1 MRTPVWQPGVNR
13 IAALARQPT
22 DLVSLWRDATGVI
35 ANFVPHYMT
44 PCWYTVD
51 PASLLI
57 TSHVQEGL
65 PEFPAEWLAGE
76 YYNEDVNQINDV
88 LRSTSGLSTLH
99 EAAGGD
105 PSATKRWQ
113 RNMMMGGDQELL
125 IRLRSRSGVWGVLG
139 LYREPDRPLFS
150 ESEKSFLQAVA
161 PHLADGARRALLIG
175 EATDP
180 EDLDAPGLLII
191 TERWEVESATPGV
204 SRWLSELPDGDW
216 NSVQLPA
223 AVLAVAG
230 QALRTGDGRN
240 RPGEVAVAR
249 VLSRSGVWM
258 VLHGAALTSGASR
271 RVAVIVEPAHP
282 ARIYPLLMSAYGLTA
297 REQDIT
303 RLILQGGS
311 TVDIAKELTLSVH
324 TVQEHLKSVFD
335 KTGVHSRRDLVAKV
349 FYAHY
354 EPRFRDNER
363 RTLNHKPVRGQ
374 PYGTPRTRHVGRNL
388 PDGSGS
394 RVVPASP
401 VPEDSGGLSF

>member
-1 MRTPVWQPGVNR
+1 VWQPGIDR
-13 IAALARQPT
+13 IAALAGQPT
-22 DLVSLWRDATGVI
+22 DLVSLWHGATDVI
-35 ANFVPHYMT
+35 AKFVPHYVT

-57 TSHVQEGL
+57 TSHIQEGL

-88 LRSTSGLSTLH
+88 LRSASGLSTLH

-105 PSATKRWQ
+105 PSGTKRWQ
-113 RNMMMGGDQELL
+113 RNMIMGGDQELL
-125 IRLRSRSGVWGVLG
+125 IRLRSKSGPVWGVLG

-150 ESEKSFLQAVA
+150 ESEKSFLQAAA

-204 SRWLSELPDGDW
+204 SRWMSELPDGDW
-216 NSVQLPA
+216 NSGQIPS
-223 AVLAVAG
+223 AVLAVAA
-230 QALRTGDGRN
+230 QALRSADGRN
-240 RPGEVAVAR
+240 RSGEVAVAR
-249 VLSRSGVWM
+249 VLSRSGIWM
-258 VLHGAALTSGASR
+258 VLHGAGLTSGVSR

-311 TVDIAKELTLSVH
+311 TVDIALELSVSVH

-335 KTGVHSRRDLVAKV
+335 KTGVRSRRDLVAKI

-363 RTLNHKPVRGQ
+363 RTVDHKPVRGQ
-374 PYGTPRTRHVGRNL
+374 PYRSAN
-388 PDGSGS
+388 
-394 RVVPASP
+394 
-401 VPEDSGGLSF
+401 

>member
-1 MRTPVWQPGVNR
+1 MRTPVWQPGVDR
-13 IAALARQPT
+13 IAALVRQPT
-22 DLVSLWRDATGVI
+22 DLVSLWRSATGVI
-35 ANFVPHYMT
+35 AKVVPHYSK

-65 PEFPAEWLAGE
+65 AQFPAEWLAGE
-76 YYNEDVNQINDV
+76 YYNEDVIQINDV

-125 IRLRSRSGVWGVLG
+125 IRLRSKSGAVWGVLG

-161 PHLADGARRALLIG
+161 PHLADGARRALLVG

-191 TERWEVESATPGV
+191 TERWEVESATSGV
-204 SRWLSELPDGDW
+204 SRWMSELPDGDW
-216 NSVQLPA
+216 GSGHLPS

-230 QALRTGDGRN
+230 QALRTGDARN

-249 VLSRSGVWM
+249 VLSRSGVWI
-258 VLHGAALTSGASR
+258 VLHGAGLTSGASR

-282 ARIYPLLMSAYGLTA
+282 ARIYPLLMSAYGLTP

-311 TVDIAKELTLSVH
+311 TVDIAQELSVSVH

-335 KTGVHSRRDLVAKV
+335 KTGVRSRRDLVAKI
-349 FYAHY
+349 FYTHY

-363 RTLNHKPVRGQ
+363 RTLSHKPVRGQ
-374 PYGTPRTRHVGRNL
+374 PYSTAHSGHVG
-388 PDGSGS
+388 
-394 RVVPASP
+394 
-401 VPEDSGGLSF
+401 

>member
-1 MRTPVWQPGVNR
+1 MRTPVWQPGVDR
-13 IAALARQPT
+13 IAALVRQPT
-22 DLVSLWRDATGVI
+22 DLVSLWRTATGVI
-35 ANFVPHYMT
+35 AKVVPHYSK

-65 PEFPAEWLAGE
+65 AQFPAEWLAGE
-76 YYNEDVNQINDV
+76 YYNEDVIQINDV

-125 IRLRSRSGVWGVLG
+125 IRLRSKSGPVWGVLG

-150 ESEKSFLQAVA
+150 ESEKAFLKAVA

-191 TERWEVESATPGV
+191 TELWEVESATPGV
-204 SRWLSELPDGDW
+204 SRWMSELPDGDW
-216 NSVQLPA
+216 NSGQIPS
-223 AVLAVAG
+223 AVLAVAA
-230 QALRTGDGRN
+230 QALRSADGRN
-240 RPGEVAVAR
+240 R
-249 VLSRSGVWM
+249 SG
-258 VLHGAALTSGASR
+258 
-271 RVAVIVEPAHP
+271 I
-282 ARIYPLLMSAYGLTA
+282 
-297 REQDIT
+297 
-303 RLILQGGS
+303 
-311 TVDIAKELTLSVH
+311 DIALELSVSVH
-324 TVQEHLKSVFD
+324 TVQEHLKSVVD
-335 KTGVHSRRDLVAKV
+335 KTGVRSRRDLVAMI

-363 RTLNHKPVRGQ
+363 RTVDHKPVRGQ
-374 PYGTPRTRHVGRNL
+374 PYRS
-388 PDGSGS
+388 PDMSDDD
-394 RVVPASP
+394 
-401 VPEDSGGLSF
+401 E

>member
-1 MRTPVWQPGVNR
+1 VAHCHR
-13 IAALARQPT
+13 
-22 DLVSLWRDATGVI
+22 
-35 ANFVPHYMT
+35 
-44 PCWYTVD
+44 
-51 PASLLI
+51 
-57 TSHVQEGL
+57 
-65 PEFPAEWLAGE
+65 LAGE
-76 YYNEDVNQINDV
+76 YYNEDVIQINDV

-125 IRLRSRSGVWGVLG
+125 IRLRSKSGAVWGVLG

-161 PHLADGARRALLIG
+161 PHLADGARRALLVG

-191 TERWEVESATPGV
+191 TERWEVESATSGV
-204 SRWLSELPDGDW
+204 SRWMSELPDGDW
-216 NSVQLPA
+216 GSGHLPS

-230 QALRTGDGRN
+230 QALRTGDARN

-249 VLSRSGVWM
+249 VLSRSGVWI
-258 VLHGAALTSGASR
+258 VLHGAGLTSGASR

-282 ARIYPLLMSAYGLTA
+282 ARIYPLLMSAYGLTP

-311 TVDIAKELTLSVH
+311 TVDIAQELSVSVH

-335 KTGVHSRRDLVAKV
+335 KTGVRSRRDLVAKI
-349 FYAHY
+349 FYTHY
-354 EPRFRDNER
+354 EPRFRDTER
-363 RTLNHKPVRGQ
+363 RTLSHKPVRGQ
-374 PYGTPRTRHVGRNL
+374 PFSTAHSGHVG
-388 PDGSGS
+388 
-394 RVVPASP
+394 
-401 VPEDSGGLSF
+401 

>member
-1 MRTPVWQPGVNR
+1 MKTPAWQPGVHR
-13 IAALARQPT
+13 IAALATQPT
-22 DLVSLWRDATGVI
+22 DLVSFWHGATDVI
-35 ANFVPHYMT
+35 AKFVPLYMT

-105 PSATKRWQ
+105 PSGTNRWQ
-113 RNMMMGGDQELL
+113 RNMLMGGDQELL
-125 IRLRSRSGVWGVLG
+125 IRLRSKSGPVWGVLG

-150 ESEKSFLQAVA
+150 ESEKSFLRAAA

-180 EDLDAPGLLII
+180 EDLDAPGLVII
-191 TERWEVESATPGV
+191 TDRWEVDSATPGV
-204 SRWLSELPDGDW
+204 SRWMSELPDGDW
-216 NSVQLPA
+216 NSGQIA
-223 AVLAVAG
+223 SAVLAVAA
-230 QALRTGDGRN
+230 QALRSAEKRN
-240 RPGEVAVAR
+240 RSGEVAAAR
-249 VLSRSGVWM
+249 VLSRSGVWI

-271 RVAVIVEPAHP
+271 RVAVIIEPAHP
-282 ARIYPLLMSAYGLTA
+282 ARIYPLLMSVYGLTA
-297 REQDIT
+297 REQDVT
-303 RLILQGGS
+303 RLILQGRS
-311 TVDIAKELTLSVH
+311 TIDIALDLSMSVH
-324 TVQEHLKSVFD
+324 TVQEHLKNVFD
-335 KTGVHSRRDLVAKV
+335 KTGVRSRRDLVAKI

-363 RTLNHKPVRGQ
+363 RTVNHRPVRGQ
-374 PYGTPRTRHVGRNL
+374 P
-388 PDGSGS
+388 S
-394 RVVPASP
+394 RS
-401 VPEDSGGLSF
+401 

>member
-1 MRTPVWQPGVNR
+1 MKTPAWQPGVDR
-13 IAALARQPT
+13 IAALAGQPT
-22 DLVSLWRDATGVI
+22 DLVSFWHGATDVI
-35 ANFVPHYMT
+35 AKFVPHYMT

-76 YYNEDVNQINDV
+76 YYNEDVNQISDV
-88 LRSTSGLSTLH
+88 LRSASGLSTLH

-105 PSATKRWQ
+105 PSGTKRWQ
-113 RNMMMGGDQELL
+113 RNMIMGGDQELL
-125 IRLRSRSGVWGVLG
+125 IRLRSKSGPVWGVLG

-150 ESEKSFLQAVA
+150 ESEKAFLKAVA

-180 EDLDAPGLLII
+180 EHLDAPGLLII
-191 TERWEVESATPGV
+191 TELWEVESATPGV
-204 SRWLSELPDGDW
+204 SRWMSELPDGDW
-216 NSVQLPA
+216 NSGQIPS
-223 AVLAVAG
+223 AVLAVAA
-230 QALRTGDGRN
+230 QALRSADGRN
-240 RPGEVAVAR
+240 RSGEVAVAR
-249 VLSRSGVWM
+249 VLSRSGIWM
-258 VLHGAALTSGASR
+258 VLHGAGLTSGASR

-282 ARIYPLLMSAYGLTA
+282 ARIYPLLMSAYGMTP

-303 RLILQGGS
+303 RLILQGRS
-311 TVDIAKELTLSVH
+311 TIDIALELSVSVH

-335 KTGVHSRRDLVAKV
+335 KTGVRSRRDLVAMI

-363 RTLNHKPVRGQ
+363 RTVDHKPVRGQ
-374 PYGTPRTRHVGRNL
+374 PYRSH
-388 PDGSGS
+388 DMSDDD
-394 RVVPASP
+394 
-401 VPEDSGGLSF
+401 E

>member
-1 MRTPVWQPGVNR
+1 MRTPAWQPGVDR
-13 IAALARQPT
+13 IAALAGQPT
-22 DLVSLWRDATGVI
+22 DLVSFWHGATDVI
-35 ANFVPHYMT
+35 GKFVPHYMT

-76 YYNEDVNQINDV
+76 YYNEDVHQINDV
-88 LRSTSGLSTLH
+88 LRSASGLSTLH

-105 PSATKRWQ
+105 PSGTKRWR
-113 RNMMMGGDQELL
+113 RNMIMGGDQELL
-125 IRLRSRSGVWGVLG
+125 IRLRSKSGPVWGVLG
-139 LYREPDRPLFS
+139 LYREPDRQLFT
-150 ESEKSFLQAVA
+150 ESEKSFLQAAA
-161 PHLADGARRALLIG
+161 PHLADGVRRALLIG

-204 SRWLSELPDGDW
+204 SRWMSELPDGDW
-216 NSVQLPA
+216 NSGQIPS
-223 AVLAVAG
+223 AVLAVAA
-230 QALRTGDGRN
+230 QALRSTDGRT
-240 RPGEVAVAR
+240 RSGEVAVAR
-249 VLSRSGVWM
+249 VLSRSGIWM
-258 VLHGAALTSGASR
+258 VLHGASLTSGAGASR

-303 RLILQGGS
+303 RLILQGRS
-311 TVDIAKELTLSVH
+311 TIDIALELSVSVH

-335 KTGVHSRRDLVAKV
+335 KTCVRSRRDLVAKI

-363 RTLNHKPVRGQ
+363 RTVDHKPVRGQ
-374 PYGTPRTRHVGRNL
+374 PCR
-388 PDGSGS
+388 
-394 RVVPASP
+394 SP
-401 VPEDSGGLSF
+401 N

>member
-1 MRTPVWQPGVNR
+1 MKTPAWQPGVHR

-22 DLVSLWRDATGVI
+22 DLVSFWHGATDVI
-35 ANFVPHYMT
+35 AKFVPHYMT

-105 PSATKRWQ
+105 PSGTNRWQ
-113 RNMMMGGDQELL
+113 RNMLMGGDQELL
-125 IRLRSRSGVWGVLG
+125 IRLRSKSGPVWGILG

-150 ESEKSFLQAVA
+150 ESEKSFLRAAA
-161 PHLADGARRALLIG
+161 PHLADGARQALLIG

-191 TERWEVESATPGV
+191 TERWEVDSATPGV
-204 SRWLSELPDGDW
+204 SRWMSELPDGDW
-216 NSVQLPA
+216 NAGQIAS
-223 AVLAVAG
+223 AVLAVAA
-230 QALRTGDGRN
+230 QAMRSADERN
-240 RPGEVAVAR
+240 RSGEVAASR
-249 VLSRSGVWM
+249 VHSRSGVWI

-271 RVAVIVEPAHP
+271 RVAVIIEPAHP
-282 ARIYPLLMSAYGLTA
+282 ARIYPLLMSVYGLTA
-297 REQDIT
+297 REQDVT
-303 RLILQGGS
+303 RFILQGRS
-311 TVDIAKELTLSVH
+311 TIDIALDLSMSVH
-324 TVQEHLKSVFD
+324 TVQEHLKNVFD
-335 KTGVHSRRDLVAKV
+335 KTGVRSRRDLVAKI

-363 RTLNHKPVRGQ
+363 RTVDHRPVRGQ
-374 PYGTPRTRHVGRNL
+374 PAR
-388 PDGSGS
+388 S
-394 RVVPASP
+394 
-401 VPEDSGGLSF
+401 

>member
-1 MRTPVWQPGVNR
+1 MRTPVWQPGVDR

-22 DLVSLWRDATGVI
+22 DLVSLWQNATRVI

-125 IRLRSRSGVWGVLG
+125 IRLRSKSGVWGVLG

-191 TERWEVESATPGV
+191 TERWEVESATTPGLHAGCQNYPMETGTPGISQPPCSPLPGKHYEPVTGATALARSRSHECCLEAACGWCCMEQVSPLAPPGV
-204 SRWLSELPDGDW
+204 SP
-216 NSVQLPA
+216 
-223 AVLAVAG
+223 
-230 QALRTGDGRN
+230 
-240 RPGEVAVAR
+240 
-249 VLSRSGVWM
+249 
-258 VLHGAALTSGASR
+258 
-271 RVAVIVEPAHP
+271 
-282 ARIYPLLMSAYGLTA
+282 
-297 REQDIT
+297 
-303 RLILQGGS
+303 
-311 TVDIAKELTLSVH
+311 
-324 TVQEHLKSVFD
+324 
-335 KTGVHSRRDLVAKV
+335 
-349 FYAHY
+349 
-354 EPRFRDNER
+354 
-363 RTLNHKPVRGQ
+363 
-374 PYGTPRTRHVGRNL
+374 
-388 PDGSGS
+388 
-394 RVVPASP
+394 
-401 VPEDSGGLSF
+401 

>member
-1 MRTPVWQPGVNR
+1 MRTPAWQPGVDR
-13 IAALARQPT
+13 IAALAGQPT
-22 DLVSLWRDATGVI
+22 DLVSLWHSATEVI
-35 ANFVPHYMT
+35 AKFVPHYMT

-65 PEFPAEWLAGE
+65 TEFPAEWLAGE

-105 PSATKRWQ
+105 PTGTRRWQ
-113 RNMMMGGDQELL
+113 RNMIMGGDQELL
-125 IRLRSRSGVWGVLG
+125 IRLRSKSGPVWGVLG
-139 LYREPDRPLFS
+139 LYREPDRPLFD
-150 ESEKSFLQAVA
+150 ESEKSFLQAA
-161 PHLADGARRALLIG
+161 ATHLADGARRALLLG

-191 TERWEVESATPGV
+191 TERWEIETATPGV
-204 SRWLSELPDGDW
+204 SRWMTDLPDGDW
-216 NSVQLPA
+216 DAGQIPS

-240 RPGEVAVAR
+240 RAGEVAVAR
-249 VLSRSGVWM
+249 VLSRRGIWM
-258 VLHGAALTSGASR
+258 VLHGAALTTGVSR
-271 RVAVIVEPAHP
+271 RVAVIIEPAHP

-303 RLILQGGS
+303 RLILQGRS
-311 TVDIAKELTLSVH
+311 TSEIAQELVVSVH
-324 TVQEHLKSVFD
+324 TVQEHLKSIFD
-335 KTGVHSRRDLVAKV
+335 KTAVHSRRELVAKV

-363 RTLNHKPVRGQ
+363 RNLNHKPLRGQ
-374 PYGTPRTRHVGRNL
+374 PYSTP
-388 PDGSGS
+388 GSVRREESASSSGW
-394 RVVPASP
+394 RVLPASP
-401 VPEDSGGLSF
+401 APEDS

>member
-1 MRTPVWQPGVNR
+1 MRTPAWQPGVDR
-13 IAALARQPT
+13 IAALAGQPT
-22 DLVSLWRDATGVI
+22 DLASLWHLATEVI
-35 ANFVPHYMT
+35 AKFVPHYMT

-65 PEFPAEWLAGE
+65 AEFPAEWLAGE

-105 PSATKRWQ
+105 PSGTSRWQ
-113 RNMMMGGDQELL
+113 RNMIMGGDQELL
-125 IRLRSRSGVWGVLG
+125 IRLRSKSGAVWGVLG
-139 LYREPDRPLFS
+139 LYREPDRPLFN
-150 ESEKSFLQAVA
+150 ESEKSFLRAAA
-161 PHLADGARRALLIG
+161 PHLADGARRALLLG

-191 TERWEVESATPGV
+191 TERWEIETATPGV
-204 SRWLSELPDGDW
+204 SRWMTDLPDGDW
-216 NSVQLPA
+216 DAGQIPS

-230 QALRTGDGRN
+230 QALRTGDGHN

-258 VLHGAALTSGASR
+258 VLHGAALTTGVSR
-271 RVAVIVEPAHP
+271 RAAVIIEPAHP

-297 REQDIT
+297 REQDVT
-303 RLILQGGS
+303 RLILQGRS
-311 TVDIAKELTLSVH
+311 TSEIAQELVVSVH
-324 TVQEHLKSVFD
+324 TVQEHLKSIFD
-335 KTGVHSRRDLVAKV
+335 KTAVHSRRELVAKV

-354 EPRFRDNER
+354 EPRFRDNEHR
-363 RTLNHKPVRGQ
+363 NLSHKPLRGQ
-374 PYGTPRTRHVGRNL
+374 PYSAPGSVRREESAASTGR
-388 PDGSGS
+388 
-394 RVVPASP
+394 RVVPAP
-401 VPEDSGGLSF
+401 PAPEDT